1 LAQIELVHITKR
13 FGNVVANDDVSLDIR
28 AGEIHALLGE
38 NGAGKTTLM
47 NILYGLYRP
56 NSGRILID
64 GEPVE
69 IESPYDAITH
79 GIGMVHQHFMLVP
92 TLTVAENYAI
102 GQSSMLR
109 PISVRAVGDKV
120 RSDAKRV
127 GLPVDP
133 GMRVG
138 DLSVGQQQRVE
149 MVRALGRGA
158 QVLIVD
164 EPTAVLTPPETHE
177 LMAALKALAARGTS
191 IVFISHKLQEVMQIS
206 DRITVLRS
214 GRLIRTVTPGHTSE
228 HELALM
234 MIGRDEFWPAK
245 RKLVTRGRVAL
256 TVRNLNVSNDR
267 NQMAVRGVSF
277 DLHQHEILGVAGVD
291 GNGQSE
297 LTQSLVGLRAIAS
310 GSVQLDGRELAGAA
324 PGEMIRAGVGYVS
337 EDRQLWGI
345 FPDMSV
351 AENLVAD
358 RHARMPFSRYGFLR
372 KDAIKSVAQDLVQS
386 FDIRPPDANLP
397 AGILSGG
404 NKQKVVI
411 ARALARRPQVLII
424 NQPTRG
430 VDVGAAEYIR
440 QRLIEERKNGAAIL
454 LISADLDEIL
464 ALSDRIAVM
473 YEGCFLAILAAEEAN
488 LEELGLMMAGIARSS
503 DGTVNKRIEPSGH
516 NA

>member
-1 LAQIELVHITKR
+1 
-13 FGNVVANDDVSLDIR
+13 
-28 AGEIHALLGE
+28 
-38 NGAGKTTLM
+38 
-47 NILYGLYRP
+47 
-56 NSGRILID
+56 
-64 GEPVE
+64 
-69 IESPYDAITH
+69 
-79 GIGMVHQHFMLVP
+79 
-92 TLTVAENYAI
+92 
-102 GQSSMLR
+102 
-109 PISVRAVGDKV
+109 
-120 RSDAKRV
+120 
-127 GLPVDP
+127 
-133 GMRVG
+133 
-138 DLSVGQQQRVE
+138 
-149 MVRALGRGA
+149 
-158 QVLIVD
+158 
-164 EPTAVLTPPETHE
+164 
-177 LMAALKALAARGTS
+177 
-191 IVFISHKLQEVMQIS
+191 
-206 DRITVLRS
+206 
-214 GRLIRTVTPGHTSE
+214 
-228 HELALM
+228 
-234 MIGRDEFWPAK
+234 
-245 RKLVTRGRVAL
+245 
-256 TVRNLNVSNDR
+256 
-267 NQMAVRGVSF
+267 MAVRGVSF

-324 PGEMIRAGVGYVS
+324 PGDMIRAGVGYVS
-337 EDRQLWGI
+337 EDRQLWGL

-372 KDAIKSVAQDLVQS
+372 KGAIKSIAQDLVQS

-440 QRLIEERKNGAAIL
+440 QRLIEERTNGAAIL

-488 LEELGLMMAGIARSS
+488 LEELGLMMAGIARRA
-503 DGTVNKRIEPSGH
+503 DGTVDKRIEPSGH